1 MANGRQGQMES
12 LNNCSKFYAY
22 FLEENG
28 EDVIVPFLEGKGKKI
43 HYYDLHFGKVFGGS
57 SNK

>member
-1 MANGRQGQMES
+1 MES

-22 FLEENG
+22 FLEESG
-28 EDVIVPFLEGKGKKI
+28 EDVIVPFLEREGKKI

-57 SNK
+57 SSK